1 MKEFRMPRK
10 LLTWHSSFFAAALD
24 PEGNWASSGDD
35 TFQIQDSIE
44 VLEIFSCWIY
54 TRKLRDPPGR
64 AITEDQGKE
73 RDPGDNY
80 LDDLKLSKVWVFGD
94 MRGIPALMNAAV
106 DMLHER
112 FTTTWSQLEAA
123 PISYVYDNTKEE
135 SKLRIFVVESW
146 ARTESIDSFLQA
158 DVSGIDGAF
167 VMAVFEG
174 LVHLHTIGT
183 WLGGCKSKESAA
195 KPRSIFET
203 QSLQMARPLRS
214 GRKAAPRRPWSD
226 GLTARGRGWSVDIII
241 LAQWSECL
249 DTYTGVGH
257 NLAVVERRLSE
268 LENKHSGLYCA
279 QNRLC
284 RSWTVDQDKC
294 IIPE

>member
-1 MKEFRMPRK
+1 MITIVVREGATMKEFRMPRK

-64 AITEDQGKE
+64 AITED
-73 RDPGDNY
+73 

-183 WLGGCKSKESAA
+183 VAHGSAGVNRRKVQLSQEAFSKLNRCKWHDHSGPGGK
-195 KPRSIFET
+195 
-203 QSLQMARPLRS
+203 LRLE
-214 GRKAAPRRPWSD
+214 G
-226 GLTARGRGWSVDIII
+226 RGRMD
-241 LAQWSECL
+241 
-249 DTYTGVGH
+249 
-257 NLAVVERRLSE
+257 
-268 LENKHSGLYCA
+268 
-279 QNRLC
+279 
-284 RSWTVDQDKC
+284 
-294 IIPE
+294 